1 MSRRQAM
8 SAVTKTDLDKHLKT
22 HGVELIGG
30 GLDEAPFAY
39 KNIHQVMAAQTELV
53 ETIGTF
59 HPKIV
64 RMDGV

>member
-1 MSRRQAM
+1 
-8 SAVTKTDLDKHLKT
+8 
-22 HGVELIGG
+22 VELIGG

-59 HPKIV
+59 YPKIV